1 MCAFKRSQKQYWYQ
15 HIHLFQVLVLLVTWQ
30 LQPWLHAHFSDNNTT
45 SCLQK
50 STHSK
55 VQKKVLQKILLKK
68 LKTVTDN
75 QRLNSTWHGSSLAFL
90 TKLRLVSKLWQP
102 LAAKSYCKYTEV
114 QSDMY
119 SRETVIVSFF
129 VCFRFA
135 IFLVCQCCSKLLTP
149 SVPKEMPPLQSW
161 CSVWTLSC

>member
-1 MCAFKRSQKQYWYQ
+1 MHMSMYSNCHKITCFIHVYMCAFKRTQKQYWYQ

-30 LQPWLHAHFSDNNTT
+30 LQSWLRAHFSDNNTT

-68 LKTVTDN
+68 KKKKVTDN

-90 TKLRLVSKLWQP
+90 TKLRLVSKPWQP

-119 SRETVIVSFF
+119 SRETLLLFLFLLFF
-129 VCFRFA
+129 VLRF
-135 IFLVCQCCSKLLTP
+135 F
-149 SVPKEMPPLQSW
+149 
-161 CSVWTLSC
+161 